1 MIKRFVIALSML
13 LCLTAAT
20 ALAADKSDWYD
31 KSYNFK
37 AIRSAMVYSM
47 DFSDADGVNSDIE
60 ARELNEIYLDASQ
73 IPSYQMYSE
82 KISAVGETTI
92 TITAE
97 LVDYKIEERLIPAHW
112 ETHTEKTK
120 GRYKDRDGK
129 WRYGDIETEVKE
141 WVEDKY
147 VDDSRVTIRFRAVDV
162 SSGREIFV
170 REEGRVHKDST
181 NRKGVFTRICKTFFS
196 DFKKKMK

>member
-13 LCLTAAT
+13 LCLTATT

-37 AIRSAMVYSM
+37 GIRSAMVYSM
-47 DFSDADGVNSDIE
+47 DFSDADGVESDFVE
-60 ARELNEIYLDASQ
+60 RELNDIYLDASQ
-73 IPSYQMYSE
+73 IPSYQMYSS
-82 KISAVGETTI
+82 KNSAVDNTTI
-92 TITAE
+92 TINAE
-97 LVDYKIEERLIPAHW
+97 LVDYKIEERLIPGHW